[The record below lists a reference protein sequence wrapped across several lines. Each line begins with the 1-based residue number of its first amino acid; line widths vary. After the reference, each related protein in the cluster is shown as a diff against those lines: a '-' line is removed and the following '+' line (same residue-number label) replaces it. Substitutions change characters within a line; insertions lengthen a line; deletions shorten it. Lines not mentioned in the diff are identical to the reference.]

1 MKLRTVMKI
10 AVSSSVILMCAGLAL
25 YFFFRLSA
33 AKEQKEINL
42 FELVPSTASA
52 VFATDDM
59 VQFVAEIEDLSCS
72 KDQHY
77 LRVSKLFSCLKQAF
91 SRFSEDSPHG
101 LSRQM
106 KRLLIS
112 FHEPDHALNQV
123 FYFPL
128 GSGDRQL
135 IDRFREKYV
144 SSSYVPKEFVYQ
156 GEKIMIYPMEDGH
169 FLASYLT
176 ADYMVLSFQKKLIEE
191 VIDAYKK
198 EQSLADEKSF
208 MEVCTSPRHRSL
220 ATIYARANGLMGWS
234 EFDMDM
240 KDDFI
245 YFTGFC
251 HDTDSCSFVNQLLRQ
266 ESVDELPSHL
276 LPATTFYFSQQRL
289 DDWNAFLLCGGMG
302 HYASVDCGAEVWQSD
317 RELSRYLV
325 EHTKGDLLLGLFHS
339 SDTAACHPEA
349 VLALSVRQMRE
360 AEKSIWP
367 LVNSGAA
374 GHRGRQS
381 RVSFCHT
388 SRRTYP
394 VYRLPQTTLF
404 PQLTGLD
411 IPSSC
416 LYAVF
421 YKQYLLLSSKEE
433 SLFDYIRQVEKGEVF
448 DGTIAHQTGLA
459 ALSETYRFMV
469 MADLGHLLDG
479 SESGVRYLPDFFQN
493 NADFFRRF
501 ILFAQFTCVE
511 GTVCPHIVL
520 RYQAD

>member
-10 AVSSSVILMCAGLAL
+10 AVFSSVILMCAGLVL

-33 AKEQKEINL
+33 TKERKEINL

-52 VFATDDM
+52 VFVTDDM
-59 VQFVAEIEDLSCS
+59 VQFVAEIEELNCS
-72 KDQHY
+72 KDHHY
-77 LRVSKLFSCLKQAF
+77 LHVSKLFSCLKQAF

-135 IDRFREKYV
+135 IDKFKDKYL
-144 SSSYVPKEFVYQ
+144 SSSYVPKEFVYK
-156 GEKIMIYPMEDGH
+156 GEKIMIYPMEDGY
-169 FLASYLT
+169 FLVSYLT

-198 EQSLADEKSF
+198 EESLANEKSF
-208 MEVCTSPRHRSL
+208 MEVCTSPRHLSL

-240 KDDFI
+240 KDDYI

-251 HDTDSCSFVNQLLRQ
+251 HDTDSCSFVNQLLQQ
-266 ESVDELPSHL
+266 ESVDEFPSHL

-289 DDWNAFLLCGGMG
+289 DDWNAFLLCGGKG
-302 HYASVDCGAEVWQSD
+302 HYASADCGAEVWQFD
-317 RELSRYLV
+317 RELSRYLM
-325 EHTKGDLLLGLFHS
+325 EHTKGDLLFGLFHS

-349 VLALSVRQMRE
+349 VLALSVHQMRE

-367 LVNSGAA
+367 LVNLGVA
-374 GHRGRQS
+374 GHGERPS
-381 RVSFCHT
+381 RVSFCRT
-388 SRRTYP
+388 GRRTYP
-394 VYRLPQTTLF
+394 VYCLPQTTLF
-404 PQLTGLD
+404 SRLTGLD
-411 IPSSC
+411 VPSSC
-416 LYAVF
+416 LHAVF
-421 YKQYLLLSSKEE
+421 YKECLLLSSKEE

-448 DGTIAHQTGLA
+448 DGTVTHQAGLA
-459 ALSETYRFMV
+459 TLSETYRFLV
-469 MADLGHLLDG
+469 MADLEHLLDG
-479 SESGVRYLPDFFQN
+479 SESGVRYLPDFFQK

-511 GTVCPHIVL
+511 GIICPHIVL
-520 RYQAD
+520 RYQTD